1 MKQKILEFIIAF
13 LINGV
18 IFLLIHYLV
27 DNDYTTSQLVKM
39 GLFFGVSMGLF
50 QVLIMPYIQ
59 KRNNRKWYKV
69 FKLNLYSY
77 ISNQIDQ

>member
-39 GLFFGVSMGLF
+39 GLFFGISMGLF

-59 KRNNRKWYKV
+59 KRNNRK
-69 FKLNLYSY
+69 
-77 ISNQIDQ
+77 

>member
-59 KRNNRKWYKV
+59 KRNNRK
-69 FKLNLYSY
+69 
-77 ISNQIDQ
+77 

>member
-59 KRNNRKWYKV
+59 KWNNRK
-69 FKLNLYSY
+69 
-77 ISNQIDQ
+77 